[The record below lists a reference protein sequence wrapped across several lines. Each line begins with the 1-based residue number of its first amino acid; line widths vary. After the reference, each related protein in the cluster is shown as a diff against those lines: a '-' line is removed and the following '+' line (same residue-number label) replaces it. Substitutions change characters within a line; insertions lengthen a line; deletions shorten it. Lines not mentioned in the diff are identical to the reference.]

1 MRMQRYTFFHKPP
14 NVFKRKFQK
23 SWTITTYTLYNI
35 RPTKPSPFHHLST
48 FIHSKT
54 TRKILTS
61 TRPNLKAQV
70 PTTQKTT
77 INPRF
82 TSPQTAITA
91 LLARKSN
98 ALTRSK
104 HSFQMVIAALLH
116 AKSIAFR
123 GRKQHYKVTKTRKSL
138 IDRQIQNTSKLA
150 YLHTKNIP
158 AGISQPANAVC
169 KDNSERLL
177 HKTDSPIMRR
187 HPPL

>member
-23 SWTITTYTLYNI
+23 SWITTTYTLYNI
-35 RPTKPSPFHHLST
+35 RPTKSSSFHHLST

-54 TRKILTS
+54 TCKILTS
-61 TRPNLKAQV
+61 TRPNPKAQAS
-70 PTTQKTT
+70 TRQKTT

-82 TSPQTAITA
+82 SSPKIAITT
-91 LLARKSN
+91 LSARKSY
-98 ALTRSK
+98 ALTLPK
-104 HSFQMVIAALLH
+104 HSFYMLNATLLH

-123 GRKQHYKVTKTRKSL
+123 WRKQHCKVTKKRKSL
-138 IDRQIQNTSKLA
+138 IDRQIQNTQKLA

-158 AGISQPANAVC
+158 ARIAQPANAVC
-169 KDNSERLL
+169 KDNSEGLL

-187 HPPL
+187 HTPL

>member
-23 SWTITTYTLYNI
+23 SWITTTYTLYNI
-35 RPTKPSPFHHLST
+35 RPTKSSSFHHLST

-54 TRKILTS
+54 RHKILAS
-61 TRPNLKAQV
+61 TRPNLKAQAS
-70 PTTQKTT
+70 TRQKTA

-82 TSPQTAITA
+82 SSPKTAITP
-91 LLARKSN
+91 LLARKSY

-123 GRKQHYKVTKTRKSL
+123 GRKSCYKVTKIRKSL
-138 IDRQIQNTSKLA
+138 IDKQIQNTPKLA
-150 YLHTKNIP
+150 YLHTKNIQ
-158 AGISQPANAVC
+158 AGISQPANAFC

-177 HKTDSPIMRR
+177 
-187 HPPL
+187 LW